1 MELKNQ
7 IESSVQ
13 AAKLVILKNSSKISY
28 LDKLLEENGEG
39 IKAFRIS
46 RDFSSLQS
54 LKDKVDSE
62 IHYYI
67 KPDVSA
73 SNVEV
78 LIEKEAQRME
88 YVNAYKELSYLSTI
102 NELIV
107 TENYSMQVLD
117 LVGSE
122 SFAGLTMNDIQDLY
136 MIKVAQYE
144 KSIK

>member
-144 KSIK
+144 KSI

>member
-1 MELKNQ
+1 M
-7 IESSVQ
+7 
-13 AAKLVILKNSSKISY
+13 
-28 LDKLLEENGEG
+28 
-39 IKAFRIS
+39 
-46 RDFSSLQS
+46 
-54 LKDKVDSE
+54 
-62 IHYYI
+62 
-67 KPDVSA
+67 
-73 SNVEV
+73 EV

-144 KSIK
+144 KSI